1 MKDIFEPHLQLTGKV
16 MDLRLDR
23 QNLVMGNLAN
33 ISTPRYKP
41 RRMEFEKEL
50 QSALGLDER
59 GKMTR
64 TSGEHLPA
72 AFEAGTFKGQAL
84 EEFKPRYTYGQ
95 DPVDLDKEMAILQ
108 KNTLLYNT
116 LATVMQTGFSGLNKV
131 ISEGG
136 K

>member
-1 MKDIFEPHLQLTGKV
+1 MKEIFEPHLQLTGKV

-59 GKMTR
+59 GKMAR
-64 TSGEHLPA
+64 TDEGHLPA
-72 AFEAGTFKGQAL
+72 VFDAQGFKGQAL
-84 EEFKPRYTYGQ
+84 QEFKPRYTFGQ

-116 LATVMQTGFSGLNKV
+116 LATVMQSSLSGMNKV
-131 ISEGG
+131 IAEGG
-136 K
+136 R